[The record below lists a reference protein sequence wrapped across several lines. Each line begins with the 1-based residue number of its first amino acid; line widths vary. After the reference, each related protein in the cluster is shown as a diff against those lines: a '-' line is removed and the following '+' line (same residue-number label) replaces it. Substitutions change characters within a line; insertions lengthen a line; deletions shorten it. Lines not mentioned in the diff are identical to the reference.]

1 MVLGMS
7 LHAQNQPANVA
18 GNWEM
23 TLTIPQGSLILTFSI
38 EQEGS
43 SIKGKMS
50 SQMTGESAIEGTV
63 NGNDLTFGSNLNTPN
78 GVADATF
85 KGTVS
90 GDSIKGT
97 MVVEDFLLDWTAMR
111 AK

>member
-1 MVLGMS
+1 
-7 LHAQNQPANVA
+7 
-18 GNWEM
+18 
-23 TLTIPQGSLILTFSI
+23 
-38 EQEGS
+38 
-43 SIKGKMS
+43 MS

-63 NGNDLTFGSNLNTPN
+63 NGNDLTFGSTLNTPN
-78 GVADATF
+78 GPADATF